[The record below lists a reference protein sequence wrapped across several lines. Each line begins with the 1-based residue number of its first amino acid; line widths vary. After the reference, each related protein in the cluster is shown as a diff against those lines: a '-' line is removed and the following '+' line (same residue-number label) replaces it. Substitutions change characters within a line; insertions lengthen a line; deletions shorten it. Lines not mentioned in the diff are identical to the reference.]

1 MVIEDC
7 RASKLTAERRIDRQ
21 RSSIEYPATSI
32 QYPEMPN
39 QPPSID
45 FDLRQLE
52 IFRKVVDLKSFSKAA
67 DAVFLAQASVSER
80 ISTLEN
86 MVGTRLLDR
95 LGREVVPTRAGELLY
110 KHAVLL
116 LDMKRTAAL
125 EMADFLGLRR
135 GEIRLGGSTIPGEYI
150 LPTVIGRFCREY
162 PSLWVTLTVGDTVS
176 IENRVLTGDL
186 ELGVVGSKSAHKH
199 LIQHELWKDELVV
212 TLPARH
218 RWADKGEIPAEA
230 LCEEPFIFREPGSG
244 TFKILDNYLKSA
256 GSTGLSALKPVA
268 CFGTSTAIKEGI
280 KGGLGVSVL
289 SSRAIDTEL
298 ATGILKALRITGVP
312 MYRHFFLVRDRRR
325 IVSPLCQALI
335 DFLLAFSR
343 KEKRNDTI

>member
-1 MVIEDC
+1 M
-7 RASKLTAERRIDRQ
+7 SHKT
-21 RSSIEYPATSI
+21 
-32 QYPEMPN
+32 
-39 QPPSID
+39 PSID

-95 LGREVVPTRAGELLY
+95 LGREVVPTKAGELLY

-116 LDMKRTAAL
+116 LEMKRTASL
-125 EMADFLGLRR
+125 EMADFLGIRR

-150 LPTVIGRFCREY
+150 LPKVIGRFCRGY
-162 PSLWVTLTVGDTVS
+162 PSLWVTLTVGDTVN
-176 IENRVLTGDL
+176 IETRVLAGDL
-186 ELGVVGSKSAHKH
+186 ELGVVGSKGSHKS
-199 LIQHELWKDELVV
+199 LIQHELWKDELVLTV
-212 TLPARH
+212 PSRH
-218 RWADKGEIPAEA
+218 RWAEKREVPVEA

-244 TFKILDNYLKSA
+244 TFKILDGYLQSA
-256 GSTGLSALKPVA
+256 GSAGLSALKPVA

-289 SSRAIDTEL
+289 SSRAVDTEL
-298 ATGILKALRITGVP
+298 ETGILKALRIQGLS
-312 MYRHFFLVRDRRR
+312 MYRNFFLIRDRRR

-335 DFLLAFSR
+335 DFLLTTSR
-343 KEKRNDTI
+343 KEKNDHGI

>member
-1 MVIEDC
+1 M
-7 RASKLTAERRIDRQ
+7 SHQT
-21 RSSIEYPATSI
+21 SS
-32 QYPEMPN
+32 M
-39 QPPSID
+39 D

-67 DAVFLAQASVSER
+67 DAVFLVQASVSER

-125 EMADFLGLRR
+125 EMADFLGIRR

-150 LPTVIGRFCREY
+150 LPRVIGRFCRDY
-162 PSLWVTLTVGDTVS
+162 ASLWVTLTVGDSVG
-176 IENRVLTGDL
+176 IESRVLAGGL
-186 ELGVVGSKSAHKH
+186 ELGVVGSKGSHKS
-199 LIQHELWKDELVV
+199 LIQHELWRDELVLAV
-212 TLPARH
+212 PAGH
-218 RWADKGEIPAEA
+218 RWAQKKEVPVNA
-230 LCEEPFIFREPGSG
+230 LNEEPFIFREPGSG
-244 TFKILDNYLKSA
+244 TFKILDGYLQSA
-256 GSTGLSALKPVA
+256 GSAGLSALKPVA

-280 KGGLGVSVL
+280 KGGLGISVL
-289 SSRAIDTEL
+289 SSRAVDTEL
-298 ATGILKALRITGVP
+298 ETGILKALRIQGLP
-312 MYRHFFLVRDRRR
+312 MYRNFFMIRDRRR

-335 DFLLAFSR
+335 DFLLTTTR
-343 KEKRNDTI
+343 TERE